1 MCAVHGEGCSTL
13 IKHKHDPS
21 QIVGIYLMEA
31 GIIFHS
37 GARLPACL
45 GAWGWGSWGWGGRGW
60 VAMCLA
66 G

>member
-37 GARLPACL
+37 GARPPACL
-45 GAWGWGSWGWGGRGW
+45 PG
-60 VAMCLA
+60 CL
-66 G
+66 GLG